1 MGGLDLIVE
10 TAGAWTNRLVW
21 YWQTC
26 FQGGAE
32 LPACE
37 EAWAHLF
44 TAGVALAS
52 VVVILVLRRSYR
64 HWREMKRNEQILRDR
79 HKVASPELMDEVK
92 WRGDSTVDPSLS
104 YEDLVKRI
112 RTAKEEQQATRTQR
126 DQSQ

>member
-1 MGGLDLIVE
+1 MGGLDLILE
-10 TAGAWTNRLVW
+10 TAGAWANRLVW

-26 FQGGAE
+26 FRGTAE

-37 EAWAHLF
+37 EAWAYLF
-44 TAGVALAS
+44 IAGMALAS
-52 VVVILVLRRSYR
+52 VVVIFVLRRSYR
-64 HWREMKRNEQILRDR
+64 HWREMKRNEQMLRDR
-79 HKVASPELMDEVK
+79 HKVAPPELMEEVK
-92 WRGDSTVDPSLS
+92 WRGDTTADPSLS